1 MCLDYALPAFQFR
14 IVREGIYRVGGVV
27 RIESEAK
34 DLEALKYFMSSSIV
48 LWENSFIIRCIWLG
62 ADLLRNIS
70 NNMIQ
75 RTVLY
80 R

>member
-34 DLEALKYFMSSSIV
+34 DLEALKYFMQMSPSIV
-48 LWENSFIIRCIWLG
+48 LWENSFRMHL
-62 ADLLRNIS
+62 A
-70 NNMIQ
+70 
-75 RTVLY
+75 
-80 R
+80 